1 MFNDVK
7 VLAEQV
13 GWPLATILFLLV
25 LGDKLGILSIKVG
38 GKPKTSDVDER
49 IDRLI
54 TAVNDLGLKVARIEA
69 ILEERGR

>member
-1 MFNDVK
+1 MFHDVK

-38 GKPKTSDVDER
+38 GKKASDD
-49 IDRLI
+49 DRLDKLI
-54 TAVNDLGLKVARIEA
+54 AVVNELGLKVARIEA
-69 ILEERGR
+69 ILEERRK

>member
-7 VLAEQV
+7 VLAEQI

-38 GKPKTSDVDER
+38 NKPKTSDVDER